1 VDAGYLFIRFVEQL
15 QILMCYSDFFVD
27 PTPELS
33 TKKYNEKIARITRM
47 AKLVIF
53 KHVVGVTITIV
64 PKNHKTYYISKS
76 RIYS

>member
-15 QILMCYSDFFVD
+15 QLLMCYSDFLVN
-27 PTPELS
+27 PTTELS
-33 TKKYNEKIARITRM
+33 TKKYNEKIAHITRM

-53 KHVVGVTITIV
+53 KHEVEVTIV